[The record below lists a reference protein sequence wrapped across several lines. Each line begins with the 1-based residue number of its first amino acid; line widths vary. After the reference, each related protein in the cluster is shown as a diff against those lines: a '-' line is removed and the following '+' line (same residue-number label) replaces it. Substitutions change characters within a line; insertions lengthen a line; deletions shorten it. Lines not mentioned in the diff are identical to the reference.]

1 MIPAGY
7 VDSIVAWATRP
18 DLDAGAQRQRQT
30 TLFNEHDLLVSGQL
44 GGKAGRTMTH
54 AGAGGKSF
62 TFNENLNTAEKL
74 TVITAVLRR
83 LCLLAPEATPPTV
96 TYATFDRINR

>member
-18 DLDAGAQRQRQT
+18 DLDAGTQQKRKKA
-30 TLFNEHDLLVSGQL
+30 LLDEHDLLMCGQL
-44 GGKAGRTMTH
+44 GAKPSRTMTH

-83 LCLLAPEATPPTV
+83 LCLLAPEVIRPTV
-96 TYATFDRINR
+96 TFATFQEINR

>member
-18 DLDAGAQRQRQT
+18 DLAPGVQQQRKKA
-30 TLFNEHDLLVSGQL
+30 LLDEHDLLMSGQL
-44 GGKAGRTMTH
+44 GGKPGRTMTH

-62 TFNENLNTAEKL
+62 TFNENMNTAEKL
-74 TVITAVLRR
+74 TVITAALRR
-83 LCLLAPEATPPTV
+83 LCLLAPEATQPTV